1 MKSKNDF
8 TVRTSE
14 AQNVP
19 DPPATR
25 CGALGGQRLSGLT
38 KALVLFGYE
47 RAGFMDFQSAEKKA
61 KDLQNLLNQYAY
73 EYYVLDQPSVPD
85 AEYDRLLRELIEIEE
100 QYPELQTPDSP
111 TQRVG
116 GEILTMFNK
125 VQHAIP
131 MLSLGNAFDEQDLRD
146 FDRRVRQGV
155 GDNVSY
161 VCELKIDGLAVSLI
175 YEDGL
180 LVRGATRGDGT
191 TGEDITSNLKT
202 IRSVPIRLKEQVSLE
217 VRGEAFMPK
226 KSFEALN
233 KARKEREEEPFANP
247 RNAAAGSLRQLDP
260 KIAASRNLDV
270 FLYGIA
276 NVGDTG
282 IRAHSEGL
290 DYLEK
295 LGFKANKERR
305 KVDSIEGVI
314 DYVNSWVEKRPDLP
328 YDIDGIV
335 IKLDSL
341 DQQAELGTTAKSPRW
356 AIAYKFPAEEVVT
369 TLKDIELSVGR
380 TGVVTPTAI
389 LEPVQVAGTTVGR
402 ASLHNED
409 LIREKDIKIG
419 DKVVIKKAGDIIP
432 EVVNVLAEQRT
443 GDEVEFHMPTECP
456 ECSSELV
463 RIEGEVALR
472 CINPKCPAQIRE
484 GLIHFV
490 SRDAMNIDGLGERV
504 VSQLFAEELIKDVA
518 DIYKLTRE
526 QLLALERMGEK
537 SVNNLLSAI
546 EATKDNSL
554 EKLLFGLGIR
564 LVGAKAAK
572 TLAQEF
578 ETMDN
583 LMKATK
589 EELTAINEI
598 GDKMADSIVTFF
610 DSDEVSELISEL
622 KAVGVN
628 MEYKGPKKVTAEES
642 DSFFAGKTIVLT
654 GKLEQMGRNEA
665 KEKIEALGG
674 NVSGSVSK
682 KTDLVIAGEDAGSK
696 LTKAESL
703 GIEVWNEERMLEEL
717 NK

>member
-1 MKSKNDF
+1 
-8 TVRTSE
+8 
-14 AQNVP
+14 
-19 DPPATR
+19 
-25 CGALGGQRLSGLT
+25 
-38 KALVLFGYE
+38 
-47 RAGFMDFQSAEKKA
+47 MDFQSAEKKA

-125 VQHAIP
+125 VQHATP

-146 FDRRVRQGV
+146 FDRRVRQDV
-155 GDNVSY
+155 GDAVAY

-202 IRSVPIRLKEQVSLE
+202 IRSLPIRLKEPVSLE

-233 KARKEREEEPFANP
+233 KARKEKEEEPFANP

-270 FLYGIA
+270 FLYSVA

-314 DYVNSWVEKRPDLP
+314 EYVNSWVEKRPDLP

-335 IKLDSL
+335 IKVDSL

-369 TLKDIELSVGR
+369 TLKEIELSVGR

-456 ECSSELV
+456 ECGSELV

-504 VSQLFAEELIKDVA
+504 VSQLFAQELIKDVA
-518 DIYKLTRE
+518 DIYKLTRD

-546 EATKDNSL
+546 ETTKDNSL

-578 ETMDN
+578 ETMDK
-583 LMKATK
+583 LMQASKD
-589 EELTAINEI
+589 ELTAINEI
-598 GDKMADSIVTFF
+598 GDKMADSIVTYF
-610 DSDEVSELISEL
+610 DNDEVKELVSEL

-628 MEYKGPKKVTAEES
+628 MEYKGPKKVSAADS

>member
-1 MKSKNDF
+1 
-8 TVRTSE
+8 
-14 AQNVP
+14 
-19 DPPATR
+19 
-25 CGALGGQRLSGLT
+25 
-38 KALVLFGYE
+38 
-47 RAGFMDFQSAEKKA
+47 MDFQSAERKA
-61 KDLQNLLNQYAY
+61 KDLQNLLNQYSY
-73 EYYVLDQPSVPD
+73 EYHVLDQPSVPD

-100 QYPELQTPDSP
+100 QFPELQTPDSP

-155 GDNVSY
+155 GEDIGY

-202 IRSVPIRLKEQVSLE
+202 IRSLPIRLKEPVSLE

-295 LGFKANKERR
+295 LGFKTNKERR

-314 DYVNSWVEKRPDLP
+314 EYVNSWVEKRPDLP

-335 IKLDSL
+335 IKVDSL

-356 AIAYKFPAEEVVT
+356 AVAYKFPAEEVVT

-456 ECSSELV
+456 ECGSELV

-504 VSQLFAEELIKDVA
+504 VSQLFAQELIKDVA

-578 ETMDN
+578 GTMDH

-598 GDKMADSIVTFF
+598 GDKMADSIVTYF
-610 DSDEVSELISEL
+610 DNDEVKELVSEL

-628 MEYKGPKKVTAEES
+628 MEYKGPKRVTAEES

-674 NVSGSVSK
+674 NVAGSVSK
-682 KTDLVIAGEDAGSK
+682 KTDLLIAGEDAGSK